1 MRIEKIT
8 QYSYNNENSLKTC
21 DRQGYAG
28 VEFPKTQTKTPS
40 FCGFWELFDIAADNV
55 KRAADNIG
63 RFLDDFFDTD
73 DRSTQRKS
81 RYSPEY
87 YRHLRAKEQER
98 PIRKSPHP
106 TKDTVTEKPVKPQT
120 EITPR
125 TAEPVPVVPE
135 RYTLVDE
142 YDKRMKARAE
152 FRNKTRG
159 RALTPEEKAESDRLR
174 LEWKEISDRIIPEHQ
189 SIVKTKTAAD
199 FANDVEKKKY
209 IMNYVLPRMYKS
221 EESALDAL
229 DMFEQF
235 GFRADYP
242 TDDGV
247 TLVTTLTNLSNSIYS
262 MPKECRSD
270 KLLKRFIEVYGK
282 YADNIPREFPDDD
295 GLYCPLIRYGENGID
310 IQEDTILKGLELMKK
325 IACQKAMYEGLDTA
339 LVSGYN
345 AKFKNSEPVKKAL
358 EELKDVVKD
367 MKYRLEV
374 DDFC

>member
-1 MRIEKIT
+1 LLVSKVNFT
-8 QYSYNNENSLKTC
+8 SSNFDSFSLKQPYKAPVQNQTVQENTPVENNKNTN
-21 DRQGYAG
+21 DIKKYTLIGAG
-28 VEFPKTQTKTPS
+28 VLLAAILAFKGKSILKLIKKKTPAP
-40 FCGFWELFDIAADNV
+40 ELKPQTPEV
-55 KRAADNIG
+55 KPDNIE
-63 RFLDDFFDTD
+63 TA
-73 DRSTQRKS
+73 
-81 RYSPEY
+81 E
-87 YRHLRAKEQER
+87 
-98 PIRKSPHP
+98 I
-106 TKDTVTEKPVKPQT
+106 KPQT

-135 RYTLVDE
+135 RYALVDE